1 MVSSEKA
8 RTYIQQHDKISIT
21 PNDLKSFS
29 EPYCR
34 LGLILINKGKLTT
47 YQKYFDVE
55 AVSNPWKTEEGIK
68 LANLLYGKHIGPDIS
83 KIWDFMDDLP
93 YQTGYSR
100 RPFRIKAT
108 KTYAHAKLEA
118 LSHIYYGSSSGFNSM
133 SLEDQLQYDVY
144 QNVSYIGLYYAVVL
158 SEDPKRYQEF
168 LEEVILG
175 EHEIA
180 GVSQEL
186 IRALLLTNEDA
197 YHLLV
202 EKLLLAAQQQEGLR
216 QTILEALDFT
226 SLKALKRFTHL
237 ILQHNLVRFSA
248 VIRAVDTWFGFGW
261 DAPKTSTIKRV
272 LELALVFI
280 ETPDKIV
287 DGLKSR
293 DNLEVYI
300 ALWAKALTDVDVA
313 NELAFAQVFDEKTD
327 TIKKLI
333 CLFFINQTERT
344 DTDIIQYAT
353 DHFGS
358 DVELDYWLLANF
370 PSFQISDVLFSKM
383 IDTASKLPTA
393 GKKFS
398 ERGFSWKNYTIKP
411 EDFYNSIINNAQPH
425 HFVKLAEDLSQVP
438 SSSRENLM
446 RKLFPQHYTYSW
458 SFRYGD
464 QTEPE
469 VLDFEEDSWKRQVA
483 RQALSDRNSS
493 VSATGITI
501 FQSMALY
508 PADIEQIE
516 MLLARKGKDMRKVS
530 IELLLKQRDEVLKAS
545 LQRLIASAHIDQ
557 RLAALEILT
566 LLYEKAAWHKF
577 VTAVAE
583 QYKTRKLN
591 KNEQVFLDKLSP
603 ETVAPK
609 YGFLNGFGAIDYS
622 NVTEFRIPEERLPR
636 KEEKKKG
643 LIEKTSSAI
652 SKLFNKT
659 SGETASLIS
668 SELIDIEK
676 TTKATNELIAL
687 FDQHKDYEYQY
698 EGYQGALETIL
709 LSEGIHGLRKLEQGA
724 AAVQNLENL
733 PLSDIWIKWYSDT
746 GLNDFEL
753 HAVASNIRSQYCDE
767 GLHLELKK
775 FRANYI
781 PSFPSLHLDDSS
793 YYYYSRSAKVVNI
806 IEHLNDAY
814 ADKEIW
820 SSYKIDVLEDALNC
834 FPEDLKKENFKNPTY
849 YYSHNIWWTTV
860 IYDLLYSIDKND
872 YDYLD
877 QEQLFR
883 LYQLQLYMV
892 GQQIMQEQPV
902 SSIQDITDAL
912 GYTLSDENNK
922 IKTPCHELIFRL
934 YSFKKLNHDDLLF
947 LSLIDK
953 DLFFILDGGQNYV
966 SNQLKHHRI
975 PQINSLLKENLLKV
989 ELDRGDMP
997 TEASAYIGKM
1007 QEIPGVHYF
1016 FEVLQRIGNEKFDR
1030 GYSYGT
1036 NVTKKYTFSHIL
1048 KNSVAAPDED
1058 YILFTGFLK
1067 QSALDKKRLIEISCY
1082 ATQWAD
1088 WVGEYLSISKL
1099 REAVWWFLAHTTDY
1113 MDAEK
1118 ETIIARY
1125 SNIPRND
1132 FKNGAIDIE
1141 WFHQVYKNIGKS
1153 NWKLVHESAKYLSDG
1168 LGYRR
1173 VKIYSSVLLGEMKIT
1188 ETLKKI
1194 TEKRDKDYVM
1204 ALGLIPISK
1213 ANPESDLLKRYHVL
1227 QTFLKESKQFGPQR
1241 QESEKYAVEIGL
1253 DNLARNAGYEESIRF
1268 IWAMEGKAT
1277 QQILKDAHLKI
1288 DDLELQLLINEE
1300 GKTELSILKNGKSL
1314 KKIPEKYKKNIAIDR
1329 LKEGKS
1335 YLTKQYSRTKKAL
1348 ENSMLRRDEY
1358 SIHELEQIMA
1368 HPIVRAMMSKL
1379 VLVKTVN
1386 QNTGFWT
1393 EAGLT
1398 TIEGKMVDFN
1408 KDDRFLI
1415 AHSAHLF
1422 QNVEWDLYQRY
1433 LFENAIQQPFKQV
1446 FRELYIPTPD
1456 ELEQSYRSSR
1466 YQGHQVQPQKAV
1478 ALLRGRGWTVSNE
1491 EGLQKVF
1498 HKEGYMVTLFA
1509 QADWYTPADI
1519 ESPTLEYICFYS
1531 LKDYTVLPITTIDAV
1546 LFSEVMR
1553 DLDLVVS
1560 IAHVGEVNP
1569 EASHSSMQMRAV
1581 LARESASLFK
1591 LDNVEVKER
1600 YILIKGQLADYTI
1613 HLGSGMVSKNGMQIA
1628 IIPVHS
1634 QHRGR
1639 LFLPFVD
1646 DDPKS
1651 AEIISK
1657 MRYLALDN
1665 QIKDPT
1671 ILAQINS

>member
-1 MVSSEKA
+1 MISSEKA
-8 RTYIQQHDKISIT
+8 RAYIQQHKKINIT
-21 PNDLKSFS
+21 TNDLKRFS
-29 EPYCR
+29 EPYR
-34 LGLILINKGKLTT
+34 NLGLILMHKQELAT
-47 YQKYFDVE
+47 YQQYFDTE
-55 AVSNPWKTEEGIK
+55 KGSNPWNNEEGLQ
-68 LANLLYGKHIGPDIS
+68 LANLLYGRYIGPYIS

-93 YQTGYSR
+93 YQIGYSR
-100 RPFRIKAT
+100 RPFRIKSVT
-108 KTYAHAKLEA
+108 FPHAKLEG
-118 LSHIYYGSSSGFNSM
+118 LKQIYYGNSSGFNMM
-133 SLEDQLQYDVY
+133 SFEEQLQYDVY
-144 QNVSYIGLYYAVVL
+144 QNVSNIGLYYAVVL
-158 SEDPKRYQEF
+158 AEDPKRYQEF
-168 LEEVILG
+168 FEEVILG

-180 GVSQEL
+180 GVSSEL
-186 IRALLLTNEDA
+186 VRALLLTNVDA

-216 QTILEALDFT
+216 QTILETLDFT
-226 SLKALKRFTHL
+226 SLQALKRFMQI
-237 ILQHNLVRFSA
+237 ILQHDLIRFSA

-261 DAPKTSTIKRV
+261 DAPKNSTIKRV
-272 LELALVFI
+272 LELALGFM

-287 DGLKSR
+287 DGLRSR
-293 DNLEVYI
+293 DNLEVYV
-300 ALWAKALTDVDVA
+300 ALWVKALTDVDVA
-313 NELAFAQVFDEKTD
+313 NELAFSQVFDEKTD
-327 TIKKLI
+327 TIKKMI

-344 DTDIIQYAT
+344 DTDIIQYAS

-358 DVELDYWLLANF
+358 DVELDYWLMVNF
-370 PSFQISDVLFSKM
+370 PSFEISDLLFSKM
-383 IDTASKLPTA
+383 IATASRLPTA
-393 GKKFS
+393 GQKFIA
-398 ERGFSWKNYTIKP
+398 RGFSWKNHTIRP

-425 HFVKLAEDLSQVP
+425 HFLKLAEDLSQVP
-438 SSSRENLM
+438 STSRENLM
-446 RKLFPQHYTYSW
+446 RKLFPKHYTYSW

-464 QTEPE
+464 QKQPE
-469 VLDFEEDSWKRQVA
+469 VLDFEEDSWQRKVA

-501 FQSMALY
+501 FQSMNLY
-508 PADIEQIE
+508 PADIDQIE
-516 MLLARKGKDMRKVS
+516 AMLTRKGKDLRKVS
-530 IELLLKQRDEVLKAS
+530 IELLLKQRDEVLKACM
-545 LQRLIASAHIDQ
+545 QRLIASANIDQ
-557 RLAALEILT
+557 RLAALEMLT
-566 LLYEKAAWHKF
+566 LVSERTGWQEF
-577 VTAVAE
+577 VMPVVE

-591 KNEQVFLDKLSP
+591 KNEQIFLDKLSP

-622 NVTEFRIPEERLPR
+622 NVTAFRVPEERFPR
-636 KEEKKKG
+636 SVEQKKS
-643 LIEKTSSAI
+643 LFEKTSVAI
-652 SKLFNKT
+652 TKLFNKA

-668 SELIDIEK
+668 AELIDIEK

-698 EGYQGALETIL
+698 EGYQGSLETIL
-709 LSEGIHGLRKLEQGA
+709 LSDGIYGLRKLEQDA
-724 AAVQNLENL
+724 TPVQHLENL
-733 PLSDIWIKWYSDT
+733 PLADIWIKWYREA

-753 HAVASNIRSQYCDE
+753 HAVARDIPSRYYDE
-767 GLHLELKK
+767 ALHAELKK
-775 FRANYI
+775 FRSNYI
-781 PSFPSLHLDDSS
+781 PSFPRLQLDESS
-793 YYYYSRSAKVVNI
+793 YYYYSRSAKVVSI
-806 IEHLNDAY
+806 IENLNDAY
-814 ADKEIW
+814 TDKEVW
-820 SSYKIDVLEDALNC
+820 SSYKLDVLEDALHF
-834 FPEDLKKENFKNPTY
+834 FPEELKKENFKNPTY
-849 YYSHNIWWTTV
+849 YSSQDIWWTDV
-860 IYDLLYSIDKND
+860 IYNLVYNIDKSD

-892 GQQIMQEQPV
+892 GQQIMQEQSV
-902 SSIQDITDAL
+902 SNIQDIIAAL
-912 GYTLSDENNK
+912 GAILSHARK
-922 IKTPCHELIFRL
+922 QIKAPCRELIFRL
-934 YSFKKLNHDDLLF
+934 YSLNKLNDDDLLF

-953 DLFFILDGGQNYV
+953 DLFFILDGGQNYL
-966 SNQLKHHRI
+966 SQQLKHHRI
-975 PQINSLLKENLLKV
+975 PCINTLLKENLLKV
-989 ELDRGDMP
+989 ELERGDMP
-997 TEASAYIGKM
+997 TEASSYIGKM
-1007 QEIPGVHYF
+1007 QQISGVHYF

-1036 NVTKKYTFSHIL
+1036 NVAKKYTFSHIL

-1058 YILFTGFLK
+1058 YTLFTVFLK
-1067 QSALDKKRLIEISCY
+1067 NASLDKKRLIEISCY

-1088 WVGEYLSISKL
+1088 WVGDYLSISKL

-1125 SNIPRND
+1125 SKIPRND
-1132 FKNGAIDIE
+1132 FKNGAIDID
-1141 WFHQVYKNIGKS
+1141 WFHEVYKNIGKS
-1153 NWKLVHESAKYLSDG
+1153 NWKLIHESAKYLSDG

-1173 VKIYSSVLLGEMKIT
+1173 VKIYSSVLLGETKIT

-1194 TEKRDKDYVM
+1194 SEKRDKDYVM

-1213 ANPESDLLKRYHVL
+1213 ANPEADLLKRYHLL
-1227 QTFLKESKQFGPQR
+1227 QTFLKESKQFGTQR
-1241 QESEKYAVEIGL
+1241 QESERNAVEIGL
-1253 DNLARNAGYEESIRF
+1253 DNLARNAGYDDSVRF

-1277 QQILKDAHLKI
+1277 QQILKDAYLKI
-1288 DDLELQLLINEE
+1288 DDLELQLLIDEE

-1314 KKIPEKYKKNIAIDR
+1314 KKIPEKYKKNTAIDR

-1335 YLTKQYSRTKKAL
+1335 YLTKQYTRTKQAL

-1358 SIHELEQIMA
+1358 SVHELEQIMA

-1379 VLVKTVN
+1379 VLVNSTD

-1393 EAGLT
+1393 EKGLITIAGK
-1398 TIEGKMVDFN
+1398 IVDFN

-1415 AHSAHLF
+1415 AHSVHLF

-1433 LFENAIQQPFKQV
+1433 LFENAVQQPFKQV

-1519 ESPTLEYICFYS
+1519 ESPTLEYVCFYS
-1531 LKDYTVLPITTIDAV
+1531 LKDHKVLPVKTIDPV

-1560 IAHVGEVNP
+1560 IAHVGEVDP

-1581 LARESASLFK
+1581 LARESAHLFK

-1600 YILIKGQLADYTI
+1600 YILIKGQLADYAI
-1613 HLGSGMVSKNGMQIA
+1613 HLGSGMVSKNGMQIS

-1639 LFLPFVD
+1639 VFLPFVD

-1657 MRYLALDN
+1657 MRYLAQDN

>member
-1 MVSSEKA
+1 MISSEKA
-8 RTYIQQHDKISIT
+8 RAYIQQHDKINIT
-21 PNDLKSFS
+21 TNDLKHFS
-29 EPYCR
+29 EPYR
-34 LGLILINKGKLTT
+34 NLGLIIIHKKELAT
-47 YQKYFDVE
+47 YQQYFDPEKVI
-55 AVSNPWKTEEGIK
+55 NPWSTEEGLQ
-68 LANLLYGKHIGPDIS
+68 LANLLYGKHIGTYIS

-100 RPFRIKAT
+100 RPFRIKIT
-108 KTYAHAKLEA
+108 TYVHAKLET
-118 LSHIYYGSSSGFNSM
+118 LKQIYYGSSSGFNTM
-133 SLEDQLQYDVY
+133 SFEEQLQYDVY
-144 QNVSYIGLYYAVVL
+144 QNVSNIGLYYAVVL
-158 SEDPKRYQEF
+158 TEDPKRYQEF
-168 LEEVILG
+168 FEEVILG

-180 GVSQEL
+180 GVSKEL
-186 IRALLLTNEDA
+186 IRALLLTNEEA

-216 QTILEALDFT
+216 QTILETLDFT
-226 SLKALKRFTHL
+226 SLKALKRFMQL
-237 ILQHNLVRFSA
+237 IIQHNLMRFSS

-272 LELALVFI
+272 LELAQDFM
-280 ETPDKIV
+280 ETPDKIAA
-287 DGLKSR
+287 GLNSR
-293 DNLEVYI
+293 DNLEVYV
-300 ALWAKALTDVDVA
+300 ALWVKALTDVDVA

-327 TIKKLI
+327 KMKKLI

-344 DTDIIQYAT
+344 DSGIIQYAT

-358 DVELDYWLLANF
+358 DVELDYWLMVNF

-383 IDTASKLPTA
+383 IETASKLPTA
-393 GKKFS
+393 GEKFS

-411 EDFYNSIINNAQPH
+411 EDFYNSIINNAQPY

-438 SSSRENLM
+438 STSRENLM

-464 QTEPE
+464 QKESE
-469 VLDFEEDSWKRQVA
+469 VLDFEEDSWQRKVA

-501 FQSMALY
+501 FQSMPLY
-508 PADIEQIE
+508 QADIDQIE
-516 MLLARKGKDMRKVS
+516 MMLTRKSKDLRKVS
-530 IELLLKQRDEVLKAS
+530 IELLLKQCDEVLKAS
-545 LQRLIASAHIDQ
+545 IQRLVVSAHIDQ
-557 RLAALEILT
+557 RLAALEMLT
-566 LLYEKAAWHKF
+566 LLPEKTIWQEFIKT
-577 VTAVAE
+577 VRE

-603 ETVAPK
+603 EIVAPK
-609 YGFLNGFGAIDYS
+609 YEFLNGFGAINYS
-622 NVTEFRIPEERLPR
+622 NVTGFRVPEERLPR
-636 KEEKKKG
+636 TEEQKKS
-643 LIEKTSSAI
+643 LFEKTSVAI

-659 SGETASLIS
+659 SGENSALIS
-668 SELIDIEK
+668 SQLIDIDR

-687 FDQHKDYEYQY
+687 FEQHKDYEYQY
-698 EGYQGALETIL
+698 EGYQGSLETIL
-709 LSEGIHGLRKLEQGA
+709 LSEGIYGLRKLEQGA
-724 AAVQNLENL
+724 TAVQHLENL
-733 PLSDIWIKWYSDT
+733 PLSDVWIKWYRDA

-753 HAVASNIRSQYCDE
+753 HAVARNIGAQYYDE
-767 GLHLELKK
+767 GLHAELKK
-775 FRANYI
+775 FKSNYL
-781 PSFPSLHLDDSS
+781 PSFPALHLDKGS
-793 YYYYSRSAKVVNI
+793 YYYHSRSAKVVNI

-814 ADKEIW
+814 TDKEVW
-820 SSYKIDVLEDALNC
+820 SSYKLDVLEDALHC

-849 YYSHNIWWTTV
+849 YYSHDIWWTAI
-860 IYDLLYSIDKND
+860 IYDLVYHIDTND
-872 YDYLD
+872 YNYLD

-892 GQQIMQEQPV
+892 GQQVKQEQSV
-902 SSIQDITDAL
+902 SNIQDIIHAL
-912 GYTLSDENNK
+912 VNTISDEK
-922 IKTPCHELIFRL
+922 KQIKTPCRELIFRL
-934 YSFKKLNHDDLLF
+934 YSLKKLNDDDLLF

-953 DLFFILDGGQNYV
+953 ELFFLLDGGQNYV
-966 SNQLKHHRI
+966 SNQLKHHHI
-975 PQINSLLKENLLKV
+975 PHINTLLKENLLKV
-989 ELDRGDMP
+989 ELERGDMP
-997 TEASAYIGKM
+997 TEASAFIGKM
-1007 QEIPGVHYF
+1007 QKISGVHYF

-1036 NVTKKYTFSHIL
+1036 NVSKKYTFSHIL
-1048 KNSVAAPDED
+1048 KNSVAASDED
-1058 YILFTGFLK
+1058 YALFASFLK
-1067 QSALDKKRLIEISCY
+1067 QAALDKKRLIEISCY

-1118 ETIIARY
+1118 ETIIGRY
-1125 SNIPRND
+1125 SNIPRHD
-1132 FKNGAIDIE
+1132 FNNGAIDIE

-1173 VKIYSSVLLGEMKIT
+1173 VKIYSSVLLGETKIT

-1194 TEKRDKDYVM
+1194 SEKRDKDYVM

-1213 ANPESDLLKRYHVL
+1213 SNPEADLLKRYHVL
-1227 QTFLKESKQFGPQR
+1227 QTFLKESKQFGTQR
-1241 QESEKYAVEIGL
+1241 QESEKNAVEIGL
-1253 DNLARNAGYEESIRF
+1253 DNLARNAGYEDSIRF

-1277 QQILKDAHLKI
+1277 QQILKDAYLKI
-1288 DDLELQLLINEE
+1288 DDLELQLSIDEE
-1300 GKTELSILKNGKSL
+1300 GKTEISILKNGKNL
-1314 KKIPEKYKKNIAIDR
+1314 KKIPEKYKKNAAINR

-1335 YLTKQYSRTKKAL
+1335 YLTKQYARTKQAL

-1358 SIHELEQIMA
+1358 SVHELEQIMV

-1379 VLVKTVN
+1379 VLVNTED

-1393 EAGLT
+1393 EVGLT
-1398 TIEGKMVDFN
+1398 TIAGKIVDFN

-1415 AHSAHLF
+1415 AHPAHLF

-1446 FRELYIPTPD
+1446 FRELYIPTAD

-1519 ESPTLEYICFYS
+1519 ESPTLEYVCFYS
-1531 LKDYTVLPITTIDAV
+1531 LKDHTVLPITKIDAV

-1560 IAHVGEVNP
+1560 IAHVGEVDP

-1581 LARESASLFK
+1581 LARESAHLFK

-1600 YILIKGQLADYTI
+1600 HVLIKGQLADYAI

-1657 MRYLALDN
+1657 MRYLAQDN